1 MASSTTDLEDTR
13 RAAEELPGA
22 PGRDETPYERL
33 DRNLEELLAG
43 LRVALPGV
51 QVLFAFL
58 LILPFQQR
66 FEDVTTFQED
76 VYFATLLCTAVA
88 SVLLIAPSARHRIQ
102 FRRGDKAYVV
112 FTANRLAIAG
122 LAFLG
127 LAMIGAILLISDY
140 LFGTATAAVS
150 TTAVGVALSWAWFAS
165 PLARRLRR
173 RGP

>member
-1 MASSTTDLEDTR
+1 MKPSSAEIEEAR
-13 RAAEELPGA
+13 RAAEQLPGA
-22 PGRDETPYERL
+22 PGRDETPFERL

-66 FEDVTTFQED
+66 FEDVTEFQEG

-140 LFGTATAAVS
+140 LFGAATAAIS
-150 TTAVGVALSWAWFAS
+150 TTAVALALAWAWFVS

-173 RGP
+173 P

>member
-1 MASSTTDLEDTR
+1 MKASSAEIEETR
-13 RAAEELPGA
+13 RAAEELPGT

-33 DRNLEELLAG
+33 DRNLEELMAG

-66 FEDVTTFQED
+66 FSDVSEFQEN

-88 SVLLIAPSARHRIQ
+88 SILLIAPSARHRIQ

-140 LFGTATAAVS
+140 LFGAATAAVS
-150 TTAVGVALSWAWFAS
+150 TTAVALALAWAWFAS

-173 RGP
+173 P

>member
-1 MASSTTDLEDTR
+1 MERSRVEPNAR
-13 RAAEELPGA
+13 PAEEGNWGGA

-66 FEDVTTFQED
+66 FDGVTAFQEK
-76 VYFATLLCTAVA
+76 VYFATLLCTAAA
-88 SVLLIAPSARHRIQ
+88 SIMFIAPPARHRIQ

-122 LAFLG
+122 LVFLG
-127 LAMIGAILLISDY
+127 LAMTGATLLISDY
-140 LFGTATAAVS
+140 LFSTGAAAVS
-150 TTAVGVALSWAWFAS
+150 TAAVGVVLVWAWFGS
-165 PLARRLRR
+165 PLARRLR
-173 RGP
+173 GH